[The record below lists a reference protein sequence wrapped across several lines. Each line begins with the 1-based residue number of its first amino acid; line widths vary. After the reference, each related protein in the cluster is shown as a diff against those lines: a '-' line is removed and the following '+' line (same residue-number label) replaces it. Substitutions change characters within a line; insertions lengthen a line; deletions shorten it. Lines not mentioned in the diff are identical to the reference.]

1 MRLLYKSIRFKNMTV
16 FTVLSTTLFSL
27 FAVVLYINLEK
38 KLYDD
43 IDGFLRTTAVSL
55 SDSIET
61 VWENEKSKAD
71 KIINSKS
78 LDDTINQYFYKLI
91 KSRTSVEFGDP
102 KYFNIIAHIFDSN
115 LELIAA
121 SHKGYKEIMPL
132 SVKEKES
139 MKSGENIFNFNFET
153 QKGKYLSLRFLS
165 TPVTIDRNFTYII
178 RIGASLRTL
187 HYATTNLKIIF
198 FFLLPIIIF
207 INGLFGIFL
216 TNITLSPINKM
227 IDAMNKINA
236 KDLKMKINLP
246 DSKDEVLKLANTF
259 NDMTDRLENSFTAQ
273 KRLIEDLSHD
283 LKTPLAIMKGEI
295 EVALKRKRKVTEYVE
310 IFNSALVEINKLT
323 KMIEGLLL
331 ISRFESGISQS
342 ELNPINVT
350 EIISDLIDNITI
362 LAEPRG
368 INVAFEKT
376 GDKYI
381 YGEQT
386 QIRNLFLNLLDNA
399 VKYNVD
405 NGSLSVSIGDEDGFV
420 KIVVADG
427 GIGVK
432 EEDLPYIFSRY
443 YRIMK
448 SQDKKFSG
456 FGIGLNIVKSI
467 VDYHKGTIE
476 VKSKVGL
483 GTTFIVKLPEY
494 SKS

>member
-1 MRLLYKSIRFKNMTV
+1 
-16 FTVLSTTLFSL
+16 
-27 FAVVLYINLEK
+27 
-38 KLYDD
+38 
-43 IDGFLRTTAVSL
+43 
-55 SDSIET
+55 
-61 VWENEKSKAD
+61 
-71 KIINSKS
+71 
-78 LDDTINQYFYKLI
+78 
-91 KSRTSVEFGDP
+91 
-102 KYFNIIAHIFDSN
+102 
-115 LELIAA
+115 
-121 SHKGYKEIMPL
+121 
-132 SVKEKES
+132 
-139 MKSGENIFNFNFET
+139 
-153 QKGKYLSLRFLS
+153 
-165 TPVTIDRNFTYII
+165 
-178 RIGASLRTL
+178 
-187 HYATTNLKIIF
+187 
-198 FFLLPIIIF
+198 
-207 INGLFGIFL
+207 
-216 TNITLSPINKM
+216 
-227 IDAMNKINA
+227 
-236 KDLKMKINLP
+236 
-246 DSKDEVLKLANTF
+246 
-259 NDMTDRLENSFTAQ
+259 

-283 LKTPLAIMKGEI
+283 LKTPLAIIKGEI